1 MPENGQIKRYRR
13 FKGWDYT
20 KGASL
25 FITIATAPRRALFG
39 RIVNGA
45 MVLSPLGEK
54 VKEAVEA
61 IPLLNPGIMLFGH
74 VVMPDH
80 IHFNCAL
87 VPGLREPLK
96 VLGNAIRRFKNYTT
110 KLAKLARLAEHS
122 SAITASG
129 GVSDSA
135 IKASYGEVDSAIT
148 ASGGVSDSA
157 IHAGSGEVKSVNNA
171 GYMGNGKG
179 APSTDGRAALGQ
191 LWQQGYHDYILIS
204 REMIDSTE
212 RYIAYNPLKWEV
224 MYGADHALRVVE
236 PLASP
241 RLNIGDY
248 WKGVGNL
255 ALLGEGF
262 KMVSLRISRQVASP
276 AAIAKVVKRIESAV
290 DKGYVVISGFIS
302 RGEKAVRDMLCRR
315 SDARFIRVLPSCIPN
330 QRFRPESIYVKPF
343 SEGRYLEIGKGNDEV
358 AFGRGACLD
367 INAEIIEIATAGEGL
382 AIYWKGDGAHILA
395 GLAEHSSAI
404 NAGVGV
410 DDSAINAGIRV
421 GDSAIT
427 AGGGV
432 RDSAITADGGHVL
445 QQGCLP
451 GFHLSNDGQTGFGQS
466 GRGL

>member
-1 MPENGQIKRYRR
+1 MKATCNIKRYRR
-13 FKGWDYT
+13 FAGWNYA

-25 FITIATAPRRALFG
+25 FITIATEPRRALFG
-39 RIVNGA
+39 KVRGDAVA
-45 MVLSPLGEK
+45 LSPLGEK
-54 VKEAVEA
+54 VKEALEA
-61 IPLLNPGIMLFGH
+61 IPRLNPGILLFGH

-110 KLAKLARLAEHS
+110 KLAKLA
-122 SAITASG
+122 
-129 GVSDSA
+129 V
-135 IKASYGEVDSAIT
+135 
-148 ASGGVSDSA
+148 
-157 IHAGSGEVKSVNNA
+157 
-171 GYMGNGKG
+171 
-179 APSTDGRAALGQ
+179 LGQ

-224 MYGADHALRVVE
+224 MYGAGHALRVVE

-255 ALLGEGF
+255 ALLGEDF

-276 AAIAKVVKRIESAV
+276 AVIAKVVKRLEGAV

-330 QRFRPESIYVKPF
+330 QRFKPESIYVKPF
-343 SEGRYLEIGKGNDEV
+343 SEGRYLEIAKGNDEV

-382 AIYWKGDGAHILA
+382 AIYWKGDGVHILA

-404 NAGVGV
+404 TAGVGV
-410 DDSAINAGIRV
+410 N
-421 GDSAIT
+421 DSAIT
-427 AGGGV
+427 AGGGL
-432 RDSAITADGGHVL
+432 RNSASNDGSRQKKSASNSGGGHALL
-445 QQGCLP
+445 QGILP
-451 GFHLSNDGQTGFGQS
+451 GFDHSNESQTGFGQS
-466 GRGL
+466 RRGL

>member
-1 MPENGQIKRYRR
+1 MPENGKIKRYRR
-13 FKGWDYT
+13 FAGWDYT
-20 KGASL
+20 KGASF
-25 FITIATAPRRALFG
+25 FITIATEPRRALFG
-39 RIVNGA
+39 RIAHGA
-45 MVLSPLGEK
+45 TVLSPLGEK
-54 VKEAVEA
+54 VKEALEA

-110 KLAKLARLAEHS
+110 KMAKLSLAINAGCGEVE
-122 SAITASG
+122 SAINAG
-129 GVSDSA
+129 CGEEKLA
-135 IKASYGEVDSAIT
+135 IS
-148 ASGGVSDSA
+148 
-157 IHAGSGEVKSVNNA
+157 AGSGKVKSAINA
-171 GYMGNGKG
+171 GATGNGKG
-179 APSTDGRAALGQ
+179 APSNDGRAALGL

-224 MYGADHALRVVE
+224 MYGAGHALRVVE

-255 ALLGEGF
+255 ALLGEDF
-262 KMVSLRISRQVASP
+262 KILSLRISRQVASP
-276 AAIAKVVKRIESAV
+276 AAIAKVVKRLESAV

-330 QRFRPESIYVKPF
+330 QRFKPESIYVKPF

-358 AFGRGACLD
+358 AFGRSACLD

-410 DDSAINAGIRV
+410 DDSAIK
-421 GDSAIT
+421 
-427 AGGGV
+427 
-432 RDSAITADGGHVL
+432 ADGGHTL
-445 QQGCLP
+445 QRGCLP
-451 GFHLSNDGQTGFGQS
+451 GFQQSNDGQTGFGQS
-466 GRGL
+466 RRGL

>member
-1 MPENGQIKRYRR
+1 MNATCNIKRYRR
-13 FKGWDYT
+13 FAGWDYA

-25 FITIATAPRRALFG
+25 FITIATEPRKALFG
-39 RIVNGA
+39 KVRGDAV
-45 MVLSPLGEK
+45 VLSPLGEK

-61 IPLLNPGIMLFGH
+61 IPRLNPGIMLFGH

-110 KLAKLARLAEHS
+110 KLA
-122 SAITASG
+122 SG
-129 GVSDSA
+129 
-135 IKASYGEVDSAIT
+135 
-148 ASGGVSDSA
+148 
-157 IHAGSGEVKSVNNA
+157 H
-171 GYMGNGKG
+171 
-179 APSTDGRAALGQ
+179 
-191 LWQQGYHDYILIS
+191 LWQQGYHDYILLS
-204 REMIDSTE
+204 REMIESTE
-212 RYIAYNPLKWEV
+212 RYIAYNPLKWDV
-224 MYGADHALRVVE
+224 MYGAGHALRVVE

-255 ALLGEGF
+255 ALLGEDF

-276 AAIAKVVKRIESAV
+276 AAIVKAVKRLEAAV

-315 SDARFIRVLPSCIPN
+315 RDARFIRVLPSCIPN
-330 QRFRPESIYVKPF
+330 RRFKPESIYVKPF
-343 SEGRYLEIGKGNDEV
+343 SEGRYLEIGRGNDEV

-382 AIYWKGDGAHILA
+382 AIYWKGDGVHVLA

-404 NAGVGV
+404 TAPVRAGDSTINAGVGK
-410 DDSAINAGIRV
+410 SAIKAR
-421 GDSAIT
+421 S
-427 AGGGV
+427 GGV
-432 RDSAITADGGHVL
+432 DVAIKVDGGHAL
-445 QQGCLP
+445 QQCCLP
-451 GFHLSNDGQTGFGQS
+451 GFDSSNDGQTGFGQS
-466 GRGL
+466 RRGL